1 MIGSIIG
8 LMLAGA
14 VSSAVVGKLKE
25 KQLKYKDDMNNFV
38 ISAGSDTVF
47 TMTMIG
53 SVFGVFAIFAS
64 FASVENGFY
73 AWVPFALFALSCILI
88 GVFARK
94 TITVDNDNILV
105 KSYLPPKK
113 FKCSFKDIAYYDS
126 GIGGGAIAYDNSGKK
141 IFSFDGDMVGAKNM
155 IKRLQTEKIPHGEK
169 NQRVVKTT
177 TIKKRWIITKN
188 SNLVTIIILIL
199 FLGLVM
205 GIWGGVEANAR
216 GEGFFFTFVIIILLS
231 VALIVLILPF
241 MLIPSFKN
249 IHRIEKGLN
258 INFDDEMERIGATS
272 FDFVNKDWYITDTK
286 RVSLVRRDYIKG
298 IVDSYFDDNMH
309 CTIIK
314 LEAIDGSKIQ
324 LATYDP
330 EGFKKWL
337 NEGE

>member
-8 LMLAGA
+8 LLLAGA
-14 VSSAVVGKLKE
+14 VSSAVVGKFKE
-25 KQLKYKDDMNNFV
+25 NQLKYKDDINSFI
-38 ISAGSDTVF
+38 ISAGSDAVF
-47 TMTMIG
+47 IMTMIG
-53 SVFGVFAIFAS
+53 AVFGGFAIFAS

-73 AWVPFALFALSCILI
+73 AWIPLALFALSCILI
-88 GVFARK
+88 GFFARK
-94 TITVDNDNILV
+94 TITVDNDNILI
-105 KSYLPPKK
+105 KSYLPPKN

-126 GIGGGAIAYDNSGKK
+126 GIGGGAIVYNNSGEKL
-141 IFSFDGDMVGAKNM
+141 FSFDGDMIGAKNM
-155 IKRLQTEKIPHGEK
+155 IKRLQVEKIPLREK
-169 NQRVVKTT
+169 NQQAVKTT

-199 FLGLVM
+199 FLGIVM
-205 GIWGGVEANAR
+205 GIWGGIEANAR
-216 GEGFFFTFVIIILLS
+216 GEGFFFSFIMIVLLS
-231 VALIVLILPF
+231 VALIIFVLPF
-241 MLIPSFKN
+241 MLIPSFRN
-249 IHRIEKGLN
+249 IRHIEKGLN